1 MARQH
6 RRQEQGSAW
15 GALLGVPLMLG
26 IGYTITGDAVP
37 LVGTLTMSDSER
49 AVSERSV
56 TYSGCRE
63 LRRLSKAPLYA
74 GQPGYR
80 ETKDGDVD
88 GIACEDY

>member
-1 MARQH
+1 MARQQ

-26 IGYTITGDAVP
+26 IGYYVSGDAVP
-37 LVGTLTMSDSER
+37 LVNGLTMSASER
-49 AVSERSV
+49 AKAERSV

-63 LRRLSKAPLYA
+63 VRRLGKAPLYA
-74 GQPGYR
+74 GQPAYR
-80 ETKDGDVD
+80 ETMDGDGD